1 MTGDVGKRIGA
12 APQHASGL
20 ERGKHGVLGDAAE
33 FDELV
38 VKGRRRTMQPMDIV
52 EIMEWKALSAL
63 RAGRHSDGVRFLEEA
78 LANAD
83 HSARLMSVRIR
94 AQLEQAS
101 ARAAS

>member
-1 MTGDVGKRIGA
+1 MLEMVGSALRA
-12 APQHASGL
+12 AP
-20 ERGKHGVLGDAAE
+20 DAE

-38 VKGRRRTMQPMDIV
+38 RRGRQRIMQPMDIV

-63 RAGRHSDGVRFLEEA
+63 RGGRRADGLRFLEEA

-94 AQLEQAS
+94 SQLELS
-101 ARAAS
+101 RRRARAS